1 MARVVS
7 SDEARQAVTQM
18 QSIINGG
25 LSQEIRNLGTQ
36 GRILVDPHNWDGSLA
51 SQFRGEVWP
60 QTETALN
67 KVLTELEQLR
77 QKISQIN
84 TDIMTAGGNT

>member
-1 MARVVS
+1 
-7 SDEARQAVTQM
+7 
-18 QSIINGG
+18 
-25 LSQEIRNLGTQ
+25 
-36 GRILVDPHNWDGSLA
+36 
-51 SQFRGEVWP
+51 VWP

-84 TDIMTAGGNT
+84 TDIMTAGGNA